1 MIQKKQAMSKAFILL
16 MISLYLIVAP
26 IVDGSCPEFVGE
38 EERLVVKYQ
47 QRRLTTKQ
55 LIDCFQWQQRFKRV
69 VNWLLLLLLVGLAL
83 TADHNYNYV
92 LVILGLDL
100 FDGPRFELDPG
111 LEAYQR
117 GNKLIINYLVPT
129 RIELDVT
136 DVSSLE
142 AEIVR
147 LCGLKTLSG
156 HKYVKQQ
163 QIGQLFGISRQMV
176 NRRKQVVQRHGLLT
190 LLQGDYATEVLRA
203 EVKQRIME
211 LVVRNWYRSDEQ
223 IANSLIE
230 EGWVNKI
237 SVGSVHHAIK
247 QMNGCKVRKLMRQMI
262 CKGNV
267 NGNQFSSSYLSARLF
282 ELLDRVISQLG
293 EQCHPYLEQYQNL
306 QTFSKDYLKLPTSAQ
321 PVEKRKYQRDQAY
334 HRVNLARDKKRRQ
347 QALLNIV
354 YGHWQAQGQGQRAV
368 VCPDCHSDHVAYIF
382 KRDRQFRDQQGVK
395 HRGDL
400 ARIYRCNNPYCQTK
414 YFTDLP
420 PGLELWARYVTK
432 AKRKGLKLMFHVRG
446 SLRRSTDYLNS
457 EPGITISWSCLFN
470 WIRKAGAE
478 CPLFEDIFPLSW
490 SKRLIVDEK
499 YIKLYNKWIYLYVA
513 VDEQTG
519 EPLHLQVMPHK
530 GADSVH
536 LLLLQLKA
544 LGYYPDTIVTDLC
557 PDYPAIVTKVFPN
570 AYHHQCVFHAER
582 AAKKL
587 VDKYLSDQQHNAYK
601 QQLKKQIRTLFK
613 QRKATNLKKVYKK
626 LMGSQSDYPTDS
638 SPIFDMLQSYYPI
651 LLKCIT
657 DHNIPKTSNAVE
669 NLIKEFDLNYRTTM
683 GYSSIEAIREFAK
696 AYLIYLRLCPRS
708 EGNSKGFSPAQLAR
722 DKRIPLSWDEF
733 ILAV

>member
-1 MIQKKQAMSKAFILL
+1 MNIPFILL
-16 MISLYLIVAP
+16 ISLYLILAP
-26 IVDGSCPEFVGE
+26 VVDRTCPEFVWDGE
-38 EERLVVKYQ
+38 RRVVKYQ
-47 QRRLTTKQ
+47 LRRLTTKE
-55 LIDCFQWQQRFKRV
+55 LIDCFHWQQRFKRL
-69 VNWLLLLLLVGLAL
+69 VNWLLVLLLLGLSL
-83 TADHNYNYV
+83 TGDHSYV
-92 LVILGLDL
+92 LVILGFDL
-100 FDGPRFELDPG
+100 FDGERFELDHR
-111 LEAYQR
+111 LEAYKR
-117 GNKLIINYLVPT
+117 GDKLIINYLTPSRV
-129 RIELDVT
+129 ELDVT

-147 LCGLKTLSG
+147 LCGLKTISG
-156 HKYVKQQ
+156 HKYVIQQ
-163 QIGQLFGISRQMV
+163 QIGQLFGISRQMI
-176 NRRKQVVQRHGLLT
+176 NRRKQLVQRHGLLT
-190 LLQGDYATEVLRA
+190 LLKGDYATEVLRA

-211 LVVRNWYRSDEQ
+211 LVISNWYRSDEQ
-223 IANSLIE
+223 IANTLIE

-237 SVGSVHHAIK
+237 SVGSVHNAIK
-247 QMNGCKVRKLMRQMI
+247 EMDGCKVRKLMRQMI
-262 CKGNV
+262 CKANV
-267 NGNQFSSSYLSARLF
+267 NGNQFSSRYLSDRLF
-282 ELLDRVISQLG
+282 ELLDRVMLQLG
-293 EQCHPYLEQYQNL
+293 EKSHPYLEQYQNL
-306 QTFSKDYLKLPTSAQ
+306 QTFSKDYLKDPVTPQ
-321 PVEKRKYQRDQAY
+321 PAASVEKTKYQRDQAY
-334 HRVNLARDKKRRQ
+334 HRVNLARDQKRRKQ
-347 QALLNIV
+347 TLLNIV
-354 YGHWQAQGQGQRAV
+354 YGDWQAHGQGQREII
-368 VCPDCHSDHVAYIF
+368 CPDCNSDHVHYKF

-400 ARIYRCNNPYCQTK
+400 AWIYRCDNPYCKTK
-414 YFTDLP
+414 YFTSLP

-432 AKRKGLKLMFHVRG
+432 AKRKGLKLVFHVRG

-457 EPGITISWSCLFN
+457 EQGITISWSCLFH

-499 YIKLYNKWIYLYVA
+499 YIKLYKEWIYLYVA

-536 LLLLQLKA
+536 LFLLQLKA

-557 PDYPAIVTKVFPN
+557 PDYPAIVNRVFPQ

-582 AAKKL
+582 AAKRL
-587 VDKYLSDQQHNAYK
+587 VDNYLSDQQHNADK
-601 QQLKKQIRTLFK
+601 QNLKKQIRAVFK
-613 QRKATNLKKVYKK
+613 QRKAMDLKAVYGK
-626 LMGSQSDYPTDS
+626 LMRSRIDYPSDA
-638 SPIFDMLQSYYPI
+638 SPVFDMLQSYYPI

-669 NLIKEFDLNYRTTM
+669 NLIKEFDLKYCTTM

-708 EGNSKGFSPAQLAR
+708 EGNGKGFSPAQLAR
-722 DKRIPLSWDEF
+722 DKMIPLSWDEF

>member
-1 MIQKKQAMSKAFILL
+1 MNIALILL
-16 MISLYLIVAP
+16 ISLYLILAP
-26 IVDGSCPEFVGE
+26 VVDGSCPELVWQGE
-38 EERLVVKYQ
+38 RRVVKYQ
-47 QRRLTTKQ
+47 LSRLTANQ
-55 LIDCFQWQQRFKRV
+55 LIDCLHWQQRFKRV
-69 VNWLLLLLLVGLAL
+69 VHWLLVLLLLGLSL
-83 TADHNYNYV
+83 TDDHSYV
-92 LVILGLDL
+92 LVILGFDL
-100 FDGPRFELDPG
+100 FDGERFELAPR
-111 LEAYQR
+111 LEAYKR
-117 GNKLIINYLVPT
+117 GDKLIINYLAPT
-129 RIELDVT
+129 RLELDVT

-147 LCGLKTLSG
+147 LCGLKTISG
-156 HKYVKQQ
+156 QKYVTQQ
-163 QIGQLFGISRQMV
+163 QIGQLFGVSRQMI
-176 NRRKQVVQRHGLLT
+176 NRRKQLVQRHDLLT
-190 LLQGDYATEVLRA
+190 LLKGDYATEVLRA

-211 LVVRNWYRSDEQ
+211 LVVSNWSRSDEQ
-223 IANSLIE
+223 IANTLIE

-237 SVGSVHHAIK
+237 SVGSVQNAIK
-247 QMNGCKVRKLMRQMI
+247 QMDGCKVRKLMRQMI
-262 CKGNV
+262 GKGNFQ
-267 NGNQFSSSYLSARLF
+267 GNIFSSSYLSDRLF
-282 ELLDRVISQLG
+282 ELLDRVMSQLG
-293 EQCHPYLEQYQNL
+293 EQSHPYLEQYQNL
-306 QTFSKDYLKLPTSAQ
+306 QTFSTDYLKVSATHHNAE
-321 PVEKRKYQRDQAY
+321 PVEKTKYQRDQAY
-334 HRVNLARDKKRRQ
+334 HRVNLARDQKRRK

-354 YGHWQAQGQGQRAV
+354 YGDWQAHGQGQREII
-368 VCPDCHSDHVAYIF
+368 CPDCNRDHVDYIF

-400 ARIYRCNNPYCQTK
+400 AWIYRCDNPDCTTK
-414 YFTDLP
+414 YFTALP

-432 AKRKGLKLMFHVRG
+432 AKRKGLKLVFHVRG
-446 SLRRSTDYLNS
+446 SLRRSTDYLSS

-513 VDEQTG
+513 VDEQSG

-530 GADSVH
+530 GADSAH
-536 LLLLQLKA
+536 LFLLQLKA

-557 PDYPAIVTKVFPN
+557 PDYPAIVTKVFPK

-582 AAKKL
+582 AAKRL
-587 VDKYLSDQQHNAYK
+587 VDNYLSDQQHNADK
-601 QQLKKQIRTLFK
+601 QNLKKQIRTVFK
-613 QRKATNLKKVYKK
+613 QRKATDLKAVYEK
-626 LMGSQSDYPTDS
+626 LMRSRTDYPNDA
-638 SPIFDMLQSYYPI
+638 SPVFDMLHGYYPM

-696 AYLIYLRLCPRS
+696 AYLVYLRLCPKN

-722 DKRIPLSWDEF
+722 DKKIPISWDEF